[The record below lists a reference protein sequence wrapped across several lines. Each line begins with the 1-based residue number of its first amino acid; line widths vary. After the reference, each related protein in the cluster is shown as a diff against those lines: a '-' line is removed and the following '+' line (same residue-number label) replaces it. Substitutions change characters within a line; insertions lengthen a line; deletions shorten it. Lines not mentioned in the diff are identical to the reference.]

1 MASTSLSRTMGTST
15 SELKHTCSMWLKR
28 SGLGTEQFVWM
39 NREDGSNRTY
49 FRFNATDTISFKNEG
64 GSSVDLQTT
73 QKFRDVG
80 AWYNIVIAIDTTQA
94 TSSNRVKIYINGVQI
109 TSFSDETYPS
119 QNAVFSFN
127 NVCSIGSNGD
137 SSLYFDGF
145 ISYVSVVDGTQE
157 LPTAFGSVDSA
168 SGIWKVNTSPSVT
181 YGTNGFFLKMDT
193 SSPGSDTS
201 GNNNTFTA
209 SGTPTLAEDNCS
221 NNLATFNSIYKSLNQ
236 PTYTNGNLTVT
247 TSGNEYRLSFS
258 SIAASTGK
266 WYAEFK
272 RVVGTT
278 DEVFLGVSSENDVNH
293 YFPITNEY
301 LGASS
306 KSVGITSGNGKYYIS
321 SSATTY
327 AASYT
332 AGDIIG
338 IALDLTNKKLYASKN
353 GAWANGSGAW
363 DSATF
368 NSSTGAIDIS
378 SIIPS
383 GEFGFLGCSNSGTS
397 TFSANFGNG
406 FFGTTAVAS
415 SNADAAGHGLFEY
428 AVPTG
433 FYTLNTKNLNT
444 YGG

>member
-49 FRFNATDTISFKNEG
+49 FRFNSTDTIAFKNEG

-109 TSFSDETYPS
+109 TSFSDEVYPS

-221 NNLATFNSIYKSLNQ
+221 NNL
-236 PTYTNGNLTVT
+236 VT
-247 TSGNEYRLSFS
+247 MNPLDNYR
-258 SIAASTGK
+258 AASTFSNGNNTIVSNGSNNTYNTSTIGIAAGK
-266 WYAEFK
+266 FYSEVK
-272 RVVGTT
+272 VNTNNDNVVGIAGQFSGSSTAKLEDGANNYGYVGYDGTVMNNGSTLATYGTYTT
-278 DEVFLGVSSENDVNH
+278 
-293 YFPITNEY
+293 
-301 LGASS
+301 
-306 KSVGITSGNGKYYIS
+306 
-321 SSATTY
+321 
-327 AASYT
+327 
-332 AGDIIG
+332 GDIIG
-338 IALDLTNKKLYASKN
+338 IAVDCTNNKFYVSKN
-353 GAWANGSGAW
+353 GVFQGSADPSNNTGGLSITAAASVVNNVYMFAGGENSGARTVTHNW
-363 DSATF
+363 
-368 NSSTGAIDIS
+368 
-378 SIIPS
+378 
-383 GEFGFLGCSNSGTS
+383 
-397 TFSANFGNG
+397 NFGNG
-406 FFGTTAVAS
+406 FFGVTAVAS

-444 YGG
+444 YG

>member
-49 FRFNATDTISFKNEG
+49 FRFNSTDTIAFKNEG

-80 AWYNIVIAIDTTQA
+80 AWYNIVVAIDTTQA
-94 TSSNRVKIYINGVQI
+94 TSSDRVKIYINGVQI
-109 TSFSDETYPS
+109 TSFSDEVYPS

-193 SSPGSDTS
+193 TSPGSDTS

-221 NNLATFNSIYKSLNQ
+221 NNL
-236 PTYTNGNLTVT
+236 VT
-247 TSGNEYRLSFS
+247 MNPLDNYR
-258 SIAASTGK
+258 AASTFSNGNNTIVSNASNNTYNTSTIGIASGK
-266 WYAEFK
+266 FYSEVK
-272 RVVGTT
+272 VNTNNDNVVGIAGQFSGSSTAKLEDGANNYGYVGYDGTVMNNGSTLATYSTYTT
-278 DEVFLGVSSENDVNH
+278 
-293 YFPITNEY
+293 
-301 LGASS
+301 
-306 KSVGITSGNGKYYIS
+306 
-321 SSATTY
+321 
-327 AASYT
+327 
-332 AGDIIG
+332 GDIIG
-338 IALDLTNKKLYASKN
+338 IAVDCTNNKFYVSKN
-353 GAWANGSGAW
+353 GVFQGSADPSNNTGGLSITAAASVINNVYMFAGGENSGARTVTHNW
-363 DSATF
+363 
-368 NSSTGAIDIS
+368 
-378 SIIPS
+378 
-383 GEFGFLGCSNSGTS
+383 
-397 TFSANFGNG
+397 NFGNG
-406 FFGTTAVAS
+406 FFGVTAVAS

-433 FYTLNTKNLNT
+433 FFTLNTKNLNT

>member
-49 FRFNATDTISFKNEG
+49 FRFNSTDTIAFKNEG

-80 AWYNIVIAIDTTQA
+80 AWYNIVVAIDTTQA
-94 TSSNRVKIYINGVQI
+94 TSSDRVKIYINGVQI
-109 TSFSDETYPS
+109 TSFSDEVYPS

-221 NNLATFNSIYKSLNQ
+221 NNL
-236 PTYTNGNLTVT
+236 VT
-247 TSGNEYRLSFS
+247 MNPLDNYR
-258 SIAASTGK
+258 AASTFSNGNNTIVSNASNNTYNTSTIGIASGK
-266 WYAEFK
+266 FYSEVK
-272 RVVGTT
+272 VNTNNDNVVGIAGQFSGSSTAKLEDGANNYGYVGYDGTVMNNGSTLATYGTYTT
-278 DEVFLGVSSENDVNH
+278 
-293 YFPITNEY
+293 
-301 LGASS
+301 
-306 KSVGITSGNGKYYIS
+306 
-321 SSATTY
+321 
-327 AASYT
+327 
-332 AGDIIG
+332 GDIIG
-338 IALDLTNKKLYASKN
+338 IAVDCTNNKFYVSKN
-353 GAWANGSGAW
+353 GVFQGSADPSNNTGGLSITAAASVVNNVYMFAGGENSGARTVTHNW
-363 DSATF
+363 
-368 NSSTGAIDIS
+368 
-378 SIIPS
+378 
-383 GEFGFLGCSNSGTS
+383 
-397 TFSANFGNG
+397 NFGNG
-406 FFGTTAVAS
+406 FFGVTAVAS

>member
-49 FRFNATDTISFKNEG
+49 FRFNSTDTIAFKNEG

-109 TSFSDETYPS
+109 TSFSDEVYPS

-221 NNLATFNSIYKSLNQ
+221 NNL
-236 PTYTNGNLTVT
+236 VT
-247 TSGNEYRLSFS
+247 MNPLDNYR
-258 SIAASTGK
+258 AASTFSNGNNTIVSNGSNNTYNTSTIGIASGK
-266 WYAEFK
+266 FYSEVK
-272 RVVGTT
+272 VNTNNDNVVGIAGQFSGSSTAKLEDGANNYGYVGYDGTVMNNGSTLATYGTYTT
-278 DEVFLGVSSENDVNH
+278 
-293 YFPITNEY
+293 
-301 LGASS
+301 
-306 KSVGITSGNGKYYIS
+306 
-321 SSATTY
+321 
-327 AASYT
+327 
-332 AGDIIG
+332 GDIIG
-338 IALDLTNKKLYASKN
+338 IAVDCTNNKFYVSKN
-353 GAWANGSGAW
+353 GVFQGSADPSNNTGGLSITAAASVVNNVYMFAGGENSGARTVTHNW
-363 DSATF
+363 
-368 NSSTGAIDIS
+368 
-378 SIIPS
+378 
-383 GEFGFLGCSNSGTS
+383 
-397 TFSANFGNG
+397 NFGNG
-406 FFGTTAVAS
+406 FFGVTAVAS